1 MKKVLS
7 LVLAIAM
14 VLSSMSFAF
23 AATFEDVEDAAVA
36 KAVDALSSL
45 GIVNGNPDGTYKPEA
60 GVTRGEMVK
69 LLVVALGHGDLA
81 KDSKS
86 AFSDSQG
93 KWYDGYAAVAQAL
106 GITNGT
112 GAGKFSGD
120 AQIKYTEV
128 ITMVMRAL
136 GYNDRAVNSNRQ
148 NVYNATAYKTTAAR
162 LNILKGV
169 TFSADTAN
177 RGDVALMLYNA
188 LEVQVVVPDEN
199 GNPVGQWITAPNV
212 LQGVAGQTRTLLDDV
227 AIRKVVT
234 IGTGD
239 LFGEHVADVSGFVG
253 EKVVAYTNKDG
264 EILFVKHSVS
274 DKVDEIVTKGTISA
288 TSTAAG
294 SFTVKVSS
302 TVSEKFTVTTAQ
314 AVELI
319 VNNVVIKNVDLV
331 TELEKIATRVHS
343 IKVIDDAKLTV
354 VVEDVTN
361 TLQAN
366 AEYVEGKTKFQ
377 GIALPTKDGKV
388 NTDRIIF
395 AGAASSLE
403 DIEVGDVVQACVADK
418 SNNIKFYVTRET
430 VEGKVTEEITSGV
443 KYSIDDTVY
452 YLNGTIGAD
461 DELVLGSEGT
471 FYLDKD
477 GDIAFASTKSTTVSN
492 YGIITA
498 MDNGATGK
506 SFGETGVT
514 KAPRV
519 KMVGTDGK
527 LKTYDVVV
535 KLDNSGNATQA
546 ANGFLI
552 DTITTANAIAID
564 LKADIKT
571 AGQIKTSATATAN
584 EYLVKYVLNDDG
596 KIIKIEKVTLGAFDQ
611 AKKNSAK
618 FLAGDNTIVLGRDT
632 GKEYSVIDVEKLTD
646 NTVGYQVVTNASNF
660 GWDLVIITDG
670 IDATNTIKT
679 YAAVKSISNVLNS
692 DGTATVQK
700 ITAWVDGVEVSY
712 ITNASGIVN
721 NTDHKNKV
729 VSLTFNSSG
738 LVNGIEDM
746 TNDVK
751 MGILANN
758 VTAAAINSKGTVI
771 NVNGA
776 AEEYYTLSADVVV
789 YREPASATGTISVG
803 DLNDIR
809 ITNGT
814 AKVTLYDNNKDGV
827 IDVIYMHK

>member
-343 IKVIDDAKLTV
+343 IKVIDDVKLTV

-361 TLQAN
+361 TFQAN

-395 AGAASSLE
+395 VGAASSLE

-430 VEGKVTEEITSGV
+430 VEGKVTEEITAGV

-452 YLNGTIGAD
+452 YLNGTAGAE

-477 GDIAFASTKSTTVSN
+477 GDIAYSSTKSTTVSN

-498 MDNGATGK
+498 IDPGTTGE
-506 SFGETGVT
+506 SFGKVGIV

-519 KMVGTDGK
+519 KMIGTDGK
-527 LKTYDVVV
+527 EKIYDVVV
-535 KLDNSGNATQA
+535 SLNDAPLTTTQA
-546 ANGFLI
+546 ASGFDVTGLTSAGQFNI
-552 DTITTANAIAID
+552 SLKQD
-564 LKADIKT
+564 LKDAAPIKT
-571 AGQIKTSATATAN
+571 AAATTGATN
-584 EYLVKYVLNDDG
+584 EYLVKFVLNDDG
-596 KIIKIEKVTLGAFDQ
+596 KIVKVTKANLANYDTTT
-611 AKKNSAK
+611 KDSAK
-618 FLAGDNTIVLGRDT
+618 FLAGDNTIVLGRDNN
-632 GKEYSVIDVEKLTD
+632 GKYSVIDIEKLTD
-646 NTVGYQVVTNASNF
+646 GKIGYQVVTNASNF
-660 GWDLVIITDG
+660 GWDFVVITTG
-670 IDATNTIKT
+670 IDAANTVKT
-679 YAAVKSISNVLNS
+679 FAAVKSISNVLNS
-692 DGTATVQK
+692 AGTATVQK
-700 ITAWVDGVEVSY
+700 VTAWVDGVEVSY
-712 ITNASGIVN
+712 ITNASGAVDTTN
-721 NTDHKNKV
+721 RNKV
-729 VSLTFNSSG
+729 VSLVFNSSG
-738 LVNGIEDM
+738 LVTGVEAA
-746 TNDVK
+746 TA
-751 MGILANN
+751 GRLAAN
-758 VTAAAINSKGTVI
+758 VTASAINSNGTVI
-771 NVNGA
+771 KVDGA
-776 AEEYYTLSADVVV
+776 TEDYYTLSSNVVV
-789 YREPASATGTISVG
+789 YRQPASSTGTVSVG

-814 AKVTLYDNNKDGV
+814 AEVSLYDKDNDGV
-827 IDVIYMHK
+827 IDVIYMHVK